1 MHAAVEAVHT
11 RVRTRHARL
20 PREWRMRGSA
30 CMRARVAAEPRSVE
44 PGGDHSKTTHT
55 AREFHQ
61 ISKFQGNFIKYIVIV
76 SVIFMVISGV
86 LSVFRPV
93 Q

>member
-1 MHAAVEAVHT
+1 MSMGMSHHACMQQYIQPYSST
-11 RVRTRHARL
+11 HA
-20 PREWRMRGSA
+20 PRAAPAR
-30 CMRARVAAEPRSVE
+30 MRARVAAEPRSVE
-44 PGGDHSKTTHT
+44 PGGDHSKTT

-76 SVIFMVISGV
+76 SVIFLVIYGV
-86 LSVFRPV
+86 LRVVRPV